1 MPESKKQPVYHVVFV
16 SLKYKSFEE
25 AKAKAPDQIAAHL
38 ARSRELHQ
46 QGSLLMS
53 GAFLDKTGEALST
66 MAVLSS
72 RSAAEEYIH
81 GDPFFKNGMI
91 SFFFSSRRRHTSW
104 TGDWSSDVC
113 SSD

>member
-1 MPESKKQPVYHVVFV
+1 MTESKKQPVYYVVFV

-25 AKAKAPDQIAAHL
+25 AKTKAPDQIAAHL

-53 GAFLDKTGEALST
+53 GAFLDKTGEPLST
-66 MAVLSS
+66 MAVLRS

-81 GDPFFKNGMI
+81 RDPFFKKGMI
-91 SFFFSSRRRHTSW
+91 SHWYVREWANTFCLSVTSSS
-104 TGDWSSDVC
+104 
-113 SSD
+113 